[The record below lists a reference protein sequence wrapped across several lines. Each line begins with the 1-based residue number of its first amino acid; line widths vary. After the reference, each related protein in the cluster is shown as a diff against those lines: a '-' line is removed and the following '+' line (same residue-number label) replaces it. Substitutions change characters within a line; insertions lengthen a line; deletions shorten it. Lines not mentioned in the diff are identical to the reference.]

1 MLPRRDGFDRGEW
14 PGPAVGLSLPVTPNH
29 SRRVTCS
36 TFNPV
41 WEIRVGEDLK
51 GRKYSAWEGG
61 WEGTPQLSRAR
72 KPSGDWK
79 GVCLGTPPGHDSSV
93 GLEKGSVHQR
103 KNKYSWNTC
112 LLIQAESTGNVVTE
126 SSISRSYAPFWLCNC
141 GQCGLSGHKRNR
153 WWHMDE
159 LWPEGVGRWRPD
171 Y

>member
-41 WEIRVGEDLK
+41 WEIRVGKDLK

-72 KPSGDWK
+72 NPSGDWK

-141 GQCGLSGHKRNR
+141 GQCCLSGHKRNR